1 MVEKDSDS
9 IISKKKHHSL
19 WLDFNKWLFYF
30 FQDQMILVTYKSCNK
45 YQEKDLQTKLQRSL
59 QNEVVKLGEVMH
71 FVPPAVILLCSSTL
85 WVWSQHDGMLVLCSR
100 DTEQ

>member
-1 MVEKDSDS
+1 MVEKDSDR

-30 FQDQMILVTYKSCNK
+30 FQDRMILVTYK

-71 FVPPAVILLCSSTL
+71 FVPSAVILLCSSTL
-85 WVWSQHDGMLVLCSR
+85 WVWSQQDGMLVLCSR